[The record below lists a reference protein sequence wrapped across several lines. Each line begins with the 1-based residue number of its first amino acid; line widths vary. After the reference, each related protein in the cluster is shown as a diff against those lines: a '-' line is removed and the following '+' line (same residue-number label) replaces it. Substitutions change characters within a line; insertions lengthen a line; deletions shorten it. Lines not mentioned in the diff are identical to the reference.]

1 MARYF
6 SACQDFF
13 AGICQKLCR
22 DTQSPLIP
30 QEYSNTKVYNLLNM
44 SQPSGVPAGQFN
56 TRISN
61 FTAGPGALPVP
72 VLEQC
77 QREMLN
83 WNNCGASVMEYAI
96 HGEV

>member
-1 MARYF
+1 
-6 SACQDFF
+6 
-13 AGICQKLCR
+13 
-22 DTQSPLIP
+22 
-30 QEYSNTKVYNLLNM
+30 M
-44 SQPSGVPAGQFN
+44 SQSSGVPSGQFN

-83 WNNCGASVMEYAI
+83 WNNCGASVMEYVLRE
-96 HGEV
+96 EVRNCLLI

>member
-1 MARYF
+1 
-6 SACQDFF
+6 
-13 AGICQKLCR
+13 
-22 DTQSPLIP
+22 
-30 QEYSNTKVYNLLNM
+30 M
-44 SQPSGVPAGQFN
+44 SQSSGVPSGQFN

-83 WNNCGASVMEYAI
+83 WNNCGASVMEYALQ
-96 HGEV
+96 